1 MTGHSSFPVERGM
14 ALVLVLWIVA
24 ALAVF
29 ASSLGGVVRQ
39 EAAVGGVSRNLATG
53 RAAGEAAIYLALQ
66 RMATRPEALREPVLE
81 PVTLPGGQ
89 IVEVEVVPWSGLVDI
104 NGATPELLAVLFQH
118 AAGLSQGAAM
128 AMAQTVRQAR
138 DAMRQQSGSA
148 AGGVG
153 GARGSAASAWHDL
166 RHLCEHPRFRGRRLR
181 EPPGHQSQRCAPALE
196 RVAGKCR
203 WRGPR
208 SARLVRHTLCHH
220 CESALRGGGDGRCPA
235 NGECSLGSRCG
246 TPAMECVVRLPILD
260 WKDLSGLR

>member
-104 NGATPELLAVLFQH
+104 NGATPELLAVLFRH
-118 AAGLSQGAAM
+118 AAGRSRGAAM

-148 AGGVG
+148 AGGWEAPEDLLQVPGMTYGIYASIRDFVVADSGNRQGINPNAAPQPLRGWLESAG
-153 GARGSAASAWHDL
+153 GAVPAQQGLSGTRYAITARVLFEGAGMVAV
-166 RHLCEHPRFRGRRLR
+166 RRMVNVR
-181 EPPGHQSQRCAPALE
+181 SG
-196 RVAGKCR
+196 AGV
-203 WRGPR
+203 G
-208 SARLVRHTLCHH
+208 
-220 CESALRGGGDGRCPA
+220 
-235 NGECSLGSRCG
+235 
-246 TPAMECVVRLPILD
+246 RLP
-260 WKDLSGLR
+260 WSVLSASQSWIGKI